1 VLKQLNSLAGGVF
14 GLLRGALFCFVLF
27 ALTPLLQTV
36 IPVEGI
42 TDMIA
47 SSTLAPMFNSG
58 GLILSIM
65 NGRL

>member
-1 VLKQLNSLAGGVF
+1 M
-14 GLLRGALFCFVLF
+14 LF

-65 NGRL
+65 NGRF